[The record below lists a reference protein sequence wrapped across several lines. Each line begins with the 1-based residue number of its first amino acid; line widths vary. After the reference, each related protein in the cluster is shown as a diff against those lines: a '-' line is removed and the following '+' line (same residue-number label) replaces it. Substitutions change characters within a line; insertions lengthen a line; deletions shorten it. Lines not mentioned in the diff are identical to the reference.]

1 MAFHRLLLADSAL
14 PRGRRGCIY
23 IVCTCSYYAE
33 VDWAPEVA
41 EIQLRR
47 SMSLR
52 LGGDEQV
59 ARHRARGKLT
69 IRERIDALC
78 DKGSFDEIGSLTG
91 SATYAAGS
99 SELTSFRPTNFVAGI
114 GEVSGRR
121 CVISGDDYTVR
132 GGSDEA
138 NIPRKRDFPERIAI
152 DFGIPHIRLIDGQAG
167 GGSVKTIEHEGFSPM
182 PGNDHFLAAAEQLAV
197 SPSISLALGTVAG
210 AGAVRVVL
218 SHYSL
223 IVRGTAQMMIGG
235 PALVEQAALGHTDR
249 EELGDP
255 SVHTSNGSIDDLVE
269 SESEAFD
276 RARRFLSYL
285 PDNVWQAPA
294 RLETEDP
301 ASRAEDFL
309 LSAVPRNPRAVYDMR
324 KIVTAVVDQESWFEF
339 GRGWGR
345 SVIIGFARLGGWP
358 VAVFAEDPKVAGG
371 AWTAQAAR
379 KVRRLVDLASAFHLP
394 LLHLQDCPGLMIGLQ
409 SERDGTVREAT
420 ATLLALAQSNST
432 YCSVVIRRAFGVGG
446 SANKKLG
453 ATHFRFAWPSGNWGS
468 LPIEGGIESAYRAE
482 LAELDPGR
490 QEEFVEAVRARL
502 AQYRSPF
509 RSAEKFDV
517 EDVIDPR
524 ETRARLCRWI
534 DLASRAGRPG
544 RLDSAHITYRP

>member
-1 MAFHRLLLADSAL
+1 
-14 PRGRRGCIY
+14 
-23 IVCTCSYYAE
+23 

-41 EIQLRR
+41 EIQRRR
-47 SMSLR
+47 SLSLR

-78 DKGSFDEIGSLTG
+78 DPGSFDEIGALTG
-91 SATYAAGS
+91 SGTYSADG
-99 SELTSFRPTNFVAGI
+99 SELTAFRPANFVAGI
-114 GEVSGRR
+114 GAVSGRR

-152 DFGIPHIRLIDGQAG
+152 DFGIPHIRLVDGQAG

-182 PGNDHFLAAAEQLAV
+182 PGTDHFLAAAEQLGV

-218 SHYSL
+218 SHYSV

-235 PALVEQAALGHTDR
+235 PALVEQAGLGHTDR

-255 SVHTSNGSIDDLVE
+255 SIHTSNGSIDDLVE
-269 SESEAFD
+269 SESEAFA

-285 PDNVWQAPA
+285 PDNVWQAP
-294 RLETEDP
+294 LQVQTGDP
-301 ASRAEDFL
+301 ASRADEYL

-324 KIVTAVVDQESWFEF
+324 KIVTAVLDQDSWFEF
-339 GRGWGR
+339 GRGWGK
-345 SVIIGFARLGGWP
+345 SVMTGFGRLNGWP
-358 VAVFAEDPKVAGG
+358 VAVFAEDPRFAGG
-371 AWTAQAAR
+371 AWTAQASR

-394 LLHLQDCPGLMIGLQ
+394 LLHLQDCAGLMIGIQ

-420 ATLLALAQSNST
+420 ATLLALAQSTST
-432 YCSVVIRRAFGVGG
+432 YCSVIIRRAFGVGG

-468 LPIEGGIESAYRAE
+468 LPVEGGIESAYRAE
-482 LAELDPGR
+482 LAELSPEQRD
-490 QEEFVEAVRARL
+490 EFIEAVRVRL
-502 AQYRSPF
+502 ARYRSPF
-509 RSAEKFDV
+509 RSAEVFDV
-517 EDVIDPR
+517 EEVIDPR

-534 DLASRAGRPG
+534 GLASRPTRPQDLG
-544 RLDSAHITYRP
+544 PAYATYRP